1 MEKSV
6 LVLFEINIVYNFCIF
21 HMKTELTILILF
33 IILTSIGGLVLTYN
47 KGESLKRIGKGIGSI
62 AFILLLFFLIPF
74 RSYDRWTDQDFAAKH
89 HLPQIDSSMVLQT
102 ASKLVA
108 VYKSWS
114 LDSIRHSE
122 KVIMFDIFGI
132 SKITDEVLNEKTNT
146 VLQSIFITKGLLR
159 DSARIY
165 TKANWDFRFS
175 GIVDTITS
183 EEFNQAIK
191 DWGLAEKLYKRESS
205 IRNSP

>member
-47 KGESLKRIGKGIGSI
+47 KRESLKRIGKGIGNI

-89 HLPQIDSSMVLQT
+89 HLPQIDSSMFLQRF
-102 ASKLVA
+102 SKQES
-108 VYKSWS
+108 VYRSWS
-114 LDSIRHSE
+114 SDSIRHFRKLIKSG
-122 KVIMFDIFGI
+122 IFGI
-132 SKITDEVLNEKTNT
+132 SQVIDEIINLKENAMLN
-146 VLQSIFITKGLLR
+146 SIYITKGLLR
-159 DSARIY
+159 DSARLY
-165 TKANWDFRFS
+165 TKSHIGGGFQE
-175 GIVDTITS
+175 IDTIPES
-183 EEFNQAIK
+183 EYRAIIHR
-191 DWGLAEKLYKRESS
+191 WGLAESLYKNPKRFYYT
-205 IRNSP
+205 P